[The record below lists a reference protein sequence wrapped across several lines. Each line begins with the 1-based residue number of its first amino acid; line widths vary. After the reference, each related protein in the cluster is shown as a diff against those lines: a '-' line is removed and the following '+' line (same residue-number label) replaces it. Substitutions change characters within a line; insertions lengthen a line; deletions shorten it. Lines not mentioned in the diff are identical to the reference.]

1 MSIRP
6 LTLGTVVV
14 AAFLL
19 IGVAAC
25 SNGQASVS
33 NPGGNSGS
41 EETDPTAES
50 PCGATATVGETTYH
64 VVRVVSQDYGLN
76 PVAQVD
82 GSATDCSGGTDR
94 PITFHQIPH
103 VDPADALCGLV
114 DGKWRVFVADDI
126 GSVNV
131 NSPLARIVVG
141 D

>member
-14 AAFLL
+14 VALLL
-19 IGVAAC
+19 IGAAGC

-33 NPGGNSGS
+33 NPGGSPGS
-41 EETDPTAES
+41 EGTDPTAEN
-50 PCGATATVGETTYH
+50 PCDATATVGGTTYH
-64 VVRVVSQDYGLN
+64 VVRAVSRDYGLN
-76 PVAQVD
+76 PVAQVE
-82 GSATDCSGGTDR
+82 GSATDCSGGADQ

-103 VDPADALCGLV
+103 VDPAAALCGLV

-126 GSVNV
+126 GPVPV